1 MTEAKYV
8 AWRSYREYPPEQMKR
23 LAAAFCADMQRRRS
37 VREFSSR
44 RVPREVIEQCVL
56 TASSAP
62 SGANM
67 QPWFFVV
74 VGDREVKHRIRVAA
88 ERVEREFYHGLGSE
102 QWLED
107 LTPLGTHEQKP
118 FLEDAPYL
126 IVIFAQRHAV
136 EADGS
141 RHVNYYVRESVGI
154 ATGMLIAAVHNA
166 GLASLPYTPSKA
178 AFLNELLGRPENE
191 RPVMVLVVGYPAEG
205 VTVPDIRKKTLDE
218 IAAFV

>member
-8 AWRSYREYPPEQMKR
+8 AWRAYREYPPEQMKR
-23 LAAAFCADMQRRRS
+23 LARALCTDMQRRRS

-44 RVPREVIEQCVL
+44 PASREVIEQCVL
-56 TASSAP
+56 TAGSAP

-74 VGDREVKHRIRVAA
+74 VSDADLKRRIRVAA
-88 ERVEREFYHGLGSE
+88 ERAEHEFYRGLASE
-102 QWLED
+102 QWLDD
-107 LTPLGTHEQKP
+107 LSALGTDEQKP
-118 FLEDAPYL
+118 FLEEAPYL
-126 IVIFAQRHAV
+126 IVVFAQQHAV
-136 EADGS
+136 EPNGS

-166 GLASLPYTPSKA
+166 GLASLPYTPSKTG
-178 AFLNELLGRPENE
+178 FLNELLGRPGSE
-191 RPVMVLVVGYPAEG
+191 RPVMVLVVGYPAED